1 MPRHALSACLCHNP
15 LPATL
20 VCVCP
25 CVHSITMCTRIIAQ
39 VAKTALQAAAHGDC
53 IVAAR
58 APFCVC
64 LRHPSCSC
72 HGGSLGLHWAAS
84 YLLVHFKGKAWDCIG
99 QPATFLFISRGK
111 PGTALGSRLP
121 SCSCIGSQRLHL
133 GSLSTLF
140 KWPVGW
146 HMACQVRV
154 SCLQQLKTKKKV
166 Q

>member
-1 MPRHALSACLCHNP
+1 MPACLCYSGLFRP
-15 LPATL
+15 CLAMPCLPASAITPCL
-20 VCVCP
+20 LPLFAFAPVFIPSP
-25 CVHSITMCTRIIAQ
+25 CVPGSSRKLQRLPCRQPHTW
-39 VAKTALQAAAHGDC
+39 TALVQPVHRFVFA
-53 IVAAR
+53 
-58 APFCVC
+58 CVI
-64 LRHPSCSC
+64 H
-72 HGGSLGLHWAAS
+72 
-84 YLLVHFKGKAWDCIG
+84 LVHVKGEAWDCIG

-133 GSLSTLF
+133 GSLAILF